1 MNWPYKIKVI
11 FSRIFFLAIVFF
23 VFIACKSEKDKKIE
37 KYIEKIEASDVNSYT
52 NIQFMIFGEKEVYS
66 YYKSDTI
73 YTTWKFNT
81 ETNTFEGLDSMKMR
95 AIDGNPRQYAQRLR
109 EKIQAIG
116 VVSITQ
122 SSPGSKQFWI
132 ADNEYITYVY
142 TQNGESENQLLKAE
156 LEASEKI
163 NNNWHFCRMKVC
175 RNR

>member
-23 VFIACKSEKDKKIE
+23 VFIACKSEKDKQIE
-37 KYIEKIEASDVNSYT
+37 KFIEKIEASDVNSYT

-73 YTTWKFNT
+73 YTTWKFNKL
-81 ETNTFEGLDSMKMR
+81 TNHFEELDSLKMETFT
-95 AIDGNPRQYAQRLR
+95 DNPRQYAQMLR

-142 TQNGESENQLLKAE
+142 IQNGEPENELLKTE
-156 LEASEKI
+156 LATSEKI
-163 NNNWHFCRMKVC
+163 NDSWHFCRMKVC